1 MYCAS
6 ASLAGNFPA
15 SQSTK
20 YCRLSAAAS
29 HRRKSCKSSLASFLI
44 SSKCFRE
51 SKQRAILAHPSSPR
65 FTLDEHEETTDW
77 LGGPMMKFRA
87 SGCHCS
93 NDQFRNR
100 GIGLCPSCSV
110 ERRKS

>member
-15 SQSTK
+15 SQSTE

-44 SSKCFRE
+44 SSKC
-51 SKQRAILAHPSSPR
+51 KLRAILARPSSPR
-65 FTLDEHEETTDW
+65 FTLDENEETTDW
-77 LGGPMMKFRA
+77 VGRPMMKFRA
-87 SGCHCS
+87 SACHWS

-100 GIGLCPSCSV
+100 GIDMPDSFLREPQA
-110 ERRKS
+110 